1 MNSIY
6 ETNSFLIAFLGAS
19 LFSRLKLHEHFTRAQ
34 LKSLQERRLQALI
47 THAAR
52 NVPYYRELF
61 RRMGIHPE
69 EIRTVEDLK
78 KLPILTRRDVR
89 EHFEALHEERQKR
102 VPGRSL
108 LSVQTTGS
116 TGHPLT
122 ISLAD
127 SEFIQGLTFIT
138 YGFLRSGAK
147 MTDSFAQIV
156 VPSPHRGSFLFERMG
171 LLRQHYI
178 DLRQGVE
185 RTISQ
190 LNELQPRVIYSYP
203 SFLALMAKDNLQS
216 HPLEYPVRLVIT
228 HGEMLSDRCRAL
240 LSRAFSC
247 PVRDSYG
254 AAEVFRIAY
263 ECQFRRL
270 HIIPDSAVV
279 EVDESTLDSNGAAD
293 IVVTPLYL
301 KTMPLI
307 RYKLGD
313 RVILS
318 EDPCPCGSDFTTIRK
333 IVGRSDDD
341 LTLPGGK
348 RISARAINL
357 LENVPGIVE
366 YQIIQKSRERFEVHV
381 KTGTEYGPDSRRQ
394 IEQTIARGCAPEAVQ
409 VDIRIVEAVRR
420 ASNGKLNAVISEVDR

>member
-19 LFSRLKLHEHFTRAQ
+19 LFSRLKLHEHLTRAQ
-34 LKSLQERRLQALI
+34 VKSLQVRRLQALI

-52 NVPYYRELF
+52 NVPYYRELY
-61 RRMGIHPE
+61 RRLGIHPE

-78 KLPILTRRDVR
+78 NLPMLTRRDVR
-89 EHFEALHEERQKR
+89 EHFEALHEEHEKR
-102 VPGRSL
+102 APGRSL

-122 ISLAD
+122 ISLTD
-127 SEFIQGLTFIT
+127 SEFIQGLTFIA

-147 MTDSFAQIV
+147 MTDSFAQIL
-156 VPSPHRGSFLFERMG
+156 VPSIHRGSFLFERMG
-171 LLRQHYI
+171 LLRQRFI

-185 RTISQ
+185 KTISQ
-190 LNELQPRVIYSYP
+190 LNEFQPKVIYSYP
-203 SFLALMAKDNLQS
+203 SVLALMAKDNLQS
-216 HPLEYPVRLVIT
+216 HPLEYPVRLLIT

-240 LSRAFSC
+240 LSQAFSC

-254 AAEVFRIAY
+254 AAEVFRIAF
-263 ECQFRRL
+263 ECQFNRL
-270 HIIPDSAVV
+270 HIIPDSVVV

-293 IVVTPLYL
+293 IIVTPLYL

-318 EDPCPCGSDFTTIRK
+318 EDPCPCGSNFTTIRK

-341 LTLPGGK
+341 LTLPSGK

-381 KTGTEYGPDSRRQ
+381 KPGTEYGPDSRRQ
-394 IEQTIARGCAPEAVQ
+394 IEQTITGGCAPEAVQ
-409 VDIRIVEAVRR
+409 VDVRIVEAVRR
-420 ASNGKLNAVISEVDR
+420 TPNGKLNAVISEVDQ

>member
-6 ETNSFLIAFLGAS
+6 ESSSLMVAARGAS

-52 NVPYYRELF
+52 NVPYYRELY
-61 RRMGIHPE
+61 RRLGIHPE

-78 KLPILTRRDVR
+78 NLPILTRRDVR
-89 EHFEALHEERQKR
+89 EHFDALHEEHEKR
-102 VPGRSL
+102 APGRSL

-147 MTDSFAQIV
+147 MTDSFAQIL
-156 VPSPHRGSFLFERMG
+156 VPSTHRGSFLFERMG
-171 LLRQHYI
+171 LLRQHFI

-190 LNELQPRVIYSYP
+190 LNEFQPKVIYSYP
-203 SFLALMAKDNLQS
+203 SFLALMAKEILQG
-216 HPLEYPVRLVIT
+216 HPLNHVRLVIT

-240 LSRAFSC
+240 LSQAFSC

-254 AAEVFRIAY
+254 AAEVFRIAF
-263 ECQFRRL
+263 ECQFNRL
-270 HIIPDSAVV
+270 HIIPDSVVV
-279 EVDESTLDSNGAAD
+279 EFDESTLDSNGAAD
-293 IVVTPLYL
+293 IIVTPLYL

-318 EDPCPCGSDFTTIRK
+318 EDPCPCGFNFTTIRK

-381 KTGTEYGPDSRRQ
+381 KPGAEYGPVSRRQ
-394 IEQTIARGCAPEAVQ
+394 IEQTITGGCAPEAVQ
-409 VDIRIVEAVRR
+409 VDVRIVEAVRR
-420 ASNGKLNAVISEVDR
+420 TPNGKLNAVISEVDR

>member
-1 MNSIY
+1 
-6 ETNSFLIAFLGAS
+6 LQGAA
-19 LFSRLKLHEHFTRAQ
+19 LYARVRWHERLP
-34 LKSLQERRLQALI
+34 LQRIKAMQEKRLQALVQ
-47 THAAR
+47 HAAER
-52 NVPYYRELF
+52 VPFYRELF
-61 RRMGIHPE
+61 RQLKLHPE
-69 EIRTVEDLK
+69 EIQTIEDLRR
-78 KLPILTRRDVR
+78 LPMLTKSEVRQNQKNLLADDEARATRGDIL
-89 EHFEALHEERQKR
+89 
-102 VPGRSL
+102 SI
-108 LSVQTTGS
+108 QTSGS
-116 TGHPLT
+116 TGLPLT
-122 ISLAD
+122 IFLSR
-127 SEFIQGLTFIT
+127 SEFIEGLALVI
-138 YGFLRSGAK
+138 YGFLKCGGRIR
-147 MTDSFAQIV
+147 DRYAQIIA
-156 VPSPHRGSFLFERMG
+156 PSSNRDTFAFERLG
-171 LLRQHYI
+171 VLRQHFI

-185 RTISQ
+185 NALSE
-190 LNELQPRVIYSYP
+190 LNRLQPQVVYSYP

-216 HPLEYPVRLVIT
+216 HPLAYPVRLVIT

-240 LSRAFSC
+240 LSQAFSC

-263 ECQFRRL
+263 ECQFQRL

-293 IVVTPLYL
+293 IIVTPLYL

-307 RYKLGD
+307 RYRLGD

-318 EDPCPCGSDFTTIRK
+318 EDPCPCGSNFTTIRK

-381 KTGTEYGPDSRRQ
+381 KPGAEYGPDSQKQ

-409 VDIRIVEAVRR
+409 VDVRIVEAVRR
-420 ASNGKLNAVISEVDR
+420 ASNGKLNTVISEVDR